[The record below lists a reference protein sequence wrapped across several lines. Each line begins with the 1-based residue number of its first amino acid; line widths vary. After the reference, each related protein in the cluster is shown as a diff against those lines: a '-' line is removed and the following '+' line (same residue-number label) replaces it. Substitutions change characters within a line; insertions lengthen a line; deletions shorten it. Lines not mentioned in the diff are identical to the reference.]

1 MVNSIVRTDR
11 WQLNPTPEQLSYLEA
26 TKREYRLLCKA
37 LSYVVMGHWTE
48 IVEAT
53 SCCAAIEKLI
63 HKTSSNPSPKYLYF
77 QKRFYKFPSYLRRA
91 AIEFVLGQVSSFLTR
106 YYGWQS
112 GSRKRKDALPP
123 RFNPAAGCYPALY
136 RGQCIKFSGDFG
148 SAQTADKGAR
158 TPCPNC
164 LIKVWNGS
172 DWVWIDVQ
180 ITRVRERH
188 LLAHS
193 KGLSPSLI
201 VRDGK
206 AHLSVPFKLHPK
218 KLSGDLV
225 CAVDVGINTTAT
237 ATIVSSD
244 GTVISR
250 AFFHRGGDIDR
261 RDKVLGQIRH
271 KARLTKKLHKGFCKG
286 LYRRAKGIN
295 HNMAQHISKEIVQ
308 FAQLHDASVIVF
320 ENLKD
325 WKPKAGKKR
334 STLKQR
340 FHGWL
345 HRLLVQLTQNK
356 FVEVG
361 GLVELVYPRG
371 TSLGAYDGSGQ
382 VKRSKAN
389 YALATFQNGK
399 RYNADLNGSSN
410 IAARY
415 WAYKLKLAY
424 RNGRQLLS
432 SKSSGSKSRMP
443 ITLSHLWDL
452 DATQL
457 L

>member
-1 MVNSIVRTDR
+1 MTNSIVRTDR
-11 WQLNPTPEQLSYLEA
+11 WQLNPTPEQLGCLEA
-26 TKREYRLLCKA
+26 TVDEYRAFCKA

-53 SCCAAIEKLI
+53 SRCAAVEKLI
-63 HKTSSNPSPKYLYF
+63 HKTSSNPLPKYQYF

-91 AIEFVLGQVSSFLTR
+91 AIEFVNGQVSSFLTR
-106 YYGWQS
+106 YYDWQS
-112 GSRKRKDALPP
+112 GNRKRRDALPP
-123 RFNPAAGCYPALY
+123 RFNPEAGCYPALY
-136 RGQCIKFSGDFG
+136 QGQCVKFDLRFII
-148 SAQTADKGAR
+148 AEV
-158 TPCPNC
+158 
-164 LIKVWNGS
+164 KVWNGS
-172 DWVWIDVQ
+172 DWVWIKVQ
-180 ITRVRERH
+180 IKQVRQRH
-188 LLAHS
+188 LLPYS

-201 VRDGK
+201 VKDGR
-206 AHLSVPFKLHPK
+206 AHLSVPFKLYPK
-218 KLSGDLV
+218 KLSGDVV

-261 RDKVLGQIRH
+261 RDKVLGQIRR
-271 KARLTKKLHKGFCKG
+271 KAKLTKKLHRGFCKG

-295 HNMAQHISKEIVQ
+295 YNMAQQISKEIVQ
-308 FAQLHDASVIVF
+308 FALSHSASVIVF

-361 GLVELVYPRG
+361 GKVELVYPRG
-371 TSLGAYDGSGQ
+371 TSSWAYDGSGQ
-382 VKRSKAN
+382 LKRSKDN

-399 RYNADLNGSSN
+399 RYNADLSASYN

-443 ITLSHLWDL
+443 IVLSHLWRDK
-452 DATQL
+452 DATL
-457 L
+457 LSSDEA

>member
-1 MVNSIVRTDR
+1 MTNSIVRTDR
-11 WQLNPTPEQLSYLEA
+11 WQLNPTPEANRYLEM
-26 TKREYRLLCKA
+26 TVSEYRLFCKA

-53 SCCAAIEKLI
+53 SRCAAVEKLI
-63 HKTSSNPSPKYLYF
+63 HKTSSNPNPKYQYF

-91 AIEFVLGQVSSFLTR
+91 AIEFVLGQVCSFVTR
-106 YYGWQS
+106 YYDWQS
-112 GSRKRKDALPP
+112 GNRKRKDALPP
-123 RFNPAAGCYPALY
+123 RFNPAAGCYPVLY
-136 RGQCIKFSGDFG
+136 RGQCIKFSDDFAN
-148 SAQTADKGAR
+148 AQ
-158 TPCPNC
+158 
-164 LIKVWNGS
+164 IKVWNGS
-172 DWVWIDVQ
+172 DWVWTKVQ
-180 ITRVRERH
+180 IAQVRERH
-188 LLAHS
+188 LLPHAQ
-193 KGLSPSLI
+193 GLSPSLI
-201 VRDGK
+201 VKDGK
-206 AHLSVPFKLHPK
+206 AHLSVPFKVHPK
-218 KLSGDLV
+218 KLSSNLV

-261 RDKVLGQIRH
+261 RDKVLGKIRH
-271 KARLTKKLHKGFCKG
+271 KAKLTKKLHKGFCKS

-295 HNMAQHISKEIVQ
+295 HNIAQHISKEIVQ
-308 FAQLHDASVIVF
+308 FAQLHGASVVVF

-345 HRLLVQLTQNK
+345 HRLLVQLTENK
-356 FVEVG
+356 FVEMG
-361 GLVELVYPRG
+361 GKVELVYPRG
-371 TSLGAYDGSGQ
+371 TSSWAYDGSGQ
-382 VKRSKAN
+382 LKRTKAN
-389 YALATFQNGK
+389 YALATFRSGK

-415 WAYKLKLAY
+415 WAFKLKLAY

-443 ITLSHLWDL
+443 ITLSHLWRDR
-452 DATQL
+452 DAAL
-457 L
+457 LSQR